1 MSYILFIYH
10 QYKHDIS
17 CNARMYTIISLIMI
31 LVDLIHSTTYFNSLV
46 VNAYDISCNA
56 RIHTHFSDLNSPQQ
70 LFNSILQKVMENFIT
85 WHNITPQDTDS
96 LKQDWISGWK
106 KVGKFYTITILYKRV
121 QNPTYFSEW
130 TAPVIIGYISYCSI
144 YIFIIYT
151 HTS

>member
-70 LFNSILQKVMENFIT
+70 LFNSIYKKWWKISSLGTISRHNILTHSNRIEYQVGKRLENFIQSQYC
-85 WHNITPQDTDS
+85 IKGSRIQ
-96 LKQDWISGWK
+96 
-106 KVGKFYTITILYKRV
+106 
-121 QNPTYFSEW
+121 PTSVSEQ
-130 TAPVIIGYISYCSI
+130 PLSS
-144 YIFIIYT
+144 
-151 HTS
+151 